1 MKEDDVRQLAA
12 VGHFHG
18 KVLHGKVEETHISWV
33 ILSGRHAFKIK
44 KPLRLSFLDFSTLKR
59 RKDFCERELQL
70 NRRFSNIYLGVLPV
84 RKVGDQWQLGGTNGR
99 VTDYA
104 VHMKRMA
111 QSRRMDHML
120 SRGMVTPQHIRA
132 LSAEIAAFHQVA
144 QQISTPFHLS
154 VARQTFNDIL
164 GVSNILSEH
173 LGPAYSALIR
183 EAVTW
188 SNQILKAHADRF
200 RQRIREGFQRDVHG
214 DLHSANI
221 FLYRRPVLFDGLEF
235 NDAYRQIDVLYEL
248 AYLGMDLEAFGQP
261 RLAKTLLQSYLHHFP
276 CIENRE
282 DHKLYTYFKCLRA
295 NIRAKVHAMSIL
307 QADDP
312 DEARF
317 HTQETMRY
325 LMLMKRYIRS

>member
-1 MKEDDVRQLAA
+1 MKEDDVRHMAA
-12 VGHFHG
+12 DGHFHG

-44 KPLRLSFLDFSTLKR
+44 KPLRLSFLDFSTKKL
-59 RKDFCERELQL
+59 RKEFCEREVEI
-70 NRRFSNIYLGVLPV
+70 NRRFSTIYLGVLPV
-84 RKVGDQWQLGGTNGR
+84 RKVGDHWQLGGTMGQLS
-99 VTDYA
+99 DYA

-120 SRGMVTPQHIRA
+120 SRGKVTPQDIRA

-144 QQISTPFHLS
+144 QKVFTPFHLH

-173 LGPAYSALIR
+173 LGPAYSTWIR

-188 SNQILKAHADRF
+188 SNQVLKAHANRF
-200 RQRIREGFQRDVHG
+200 RQRIREGLQRDVHG

-235 NDAYRQIDVLYEL
+235 NDMYRQIDVLYEL

-261 RLAKTLLQSYLHHFP
+261 GLAKLLVQSYLQHFP
-276 CIENRE
+276 CVESRE
-282 DHKLYTYFKCLRA
+282 DRLIYVYFKCLRA

-307 QADDP
+307 QADTP
-312 DEARF
+312 DESRL
-317 HTQETMRY
+317 HIHETRRY
-325 LMLMKRYIRS
+325 LKLIRRYIRQ